1 MHHINMRCFS
11 MLVIFSFAGMFLF
24 AQRKPVA
31 KKTPIVAAENTQ
43 VKNGVKFTA
52 NGFKVSEAY
61 LVLDDESL
69 VPEDNKVKLN
79 QNVNLVL
86 IIDEGWAVTD
96 GRVYPGS
103 KQQIKLNTGVEILNS
118 EDLFAAFDEAGVS
131 PEDARYITL
140 NATITEIKDK
150 KKNYVIVNF
159 NVWDKKGS
167 STIKGSY
174 KLYIK

>member
-1 MHHINMRCFS
+1 MRCFS
-11 MLVIFSFAGMFLF
+11 LLVIFSFAGMFVF
-24 AQRKPVA
+24 AQKRPVA
-31 KKTPIVAAENTQ
+31 KKAPVVAAENSQ
-43 VKNGVKFTA
+43 VKNGIKFTA
-52 NGFKVSEAY
+52 NGFKVSDAY

-69 VPEDNKVKLN
+69 VPEGNKIELN

-103 KQQIKLNTGVEILNS
+103 KQLIKLNTGAEILNS
-118 EDLFAAFDEAGVS
+118 EDLFAAFDESGVS

-140 NATITEIKDK
+140 NATITDIKDK
-150 KKNYVIVNF
+150 KKNYVIINF

-167 STIKGSY
+167 STIKGFY
-174 KLYIK
+174 RLYIK